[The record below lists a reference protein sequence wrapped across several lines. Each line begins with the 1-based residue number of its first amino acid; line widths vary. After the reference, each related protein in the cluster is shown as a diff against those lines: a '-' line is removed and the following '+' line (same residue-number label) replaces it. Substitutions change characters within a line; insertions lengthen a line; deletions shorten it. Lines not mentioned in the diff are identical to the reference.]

1 MIKKIRD
8 RFLGS
13 PGSARREIPVAP
25 AAPRP
30 LPEKRRRLEDRLDP
44 EESHISAGSSF
55 KGEISGRAGARIA
68 GELLGNIRSEGLVR
82 VEESGKVKGKIES
95 PYVILEGELE
105 GDIISARHVELR
117 SRAKMRGN
125 IKTAL
130 LAIADGSYFQ
140 GQIDMANPEDQ
151 PLKFTEKRNPDARSA

>member
-1 MIKKIRD
+1 MLKGIRSKIFGAARS
-8 RFLGS
+8 RGPQKPVS
-13 PGSARREIPVAP
+13 PEIPQP
-25 AAPRP
+25 P
-30 LPEKRRRLEDRLDP
+30 PERQRRLEDRSDP
-44 EESHISAGSSF
+44 AESLISAGSSF
-55 KGEISGRAGARIA
+55 KGEISGRAGARIS

-82 VEESGKVKGKIES
+82 VEETGKVKGKIDS

-105 GDIISARHVELR
+105 GDIRSARHVELR

-130 LAIADGSYFQ
+130 LAIADHCSFE

-151 PLKFTEKRNPDARSA
+151 PVKFTEKRNT